1 MVSKSDLERGV
12 EQGIISPDQLNKLA
26 SITSESSDGNRS
38 QADFSQDALRE
49 AEDEAPRFIRSF
61 GDLFIAIG
69 AGFLGAGVMSAVS
82 FLGNTIP
89 AQVAG
94 LALIWLAAEWLT
106 GYLRISAPSIV
117 LSVLFTGFTAYFMA
131 TALDAPRWSTLA
143 TYESFMIVS
152 AAALVA
158 AGLFFL
164 RFRLP
169 FALAIVGLTI
179 VGLAFTAIGTISTD
193 FLLANFRWIIGLGGL
208 SLFSAAM
215 WFDLKD
221 PLRNSTRSD
230 CGFWLHLIAAPML
243 THAVLWDSHP
253 AITNLQKAFGATP
266 VINSGMVIAIFFI
279 LFGIIALIINRRA
292 LLVSSLGYVGSV
304 IAYGIWQLNLPAGA
318 STSVVLLVIA
328 ALILTFG
335 VGWKPLRRLVFKL
348 MPQGK
353 YLDNLPPAHV

>member
-26 SITSESSDGNRS
+26 SIVSEDGDGNTP
-38 QADFSQDALRE
+38 QTELSQDALRE

-69 AGFLGAGVMSAVS
+69 TGFLGAGLMSAVT
-82 FLGNTIP
+82 FLGNTIA
-89 AQVAG
+89 AQVAA
-94 LALIWLAAEWLT
+94 LVLIWLVAEWLT

-117 LSVLFTGFTAYFMA
+117 LSVLFTGFTAYFVA
-131 TALDAPRWSTLA
+131 NGLDASSWSNLA
-143 TYESFMIVS
+143 TYETFMIVS
-152 AAALVA
+152 AVALVA

-179 VGLAFTAIGTISTD
+179 VGLAFTAIGVVSSD
-193 FLLANFRWIIGLGGL
+193 FLLSNFRWIIGLGGL
-208 SLFSAAM
+208 SLFSVAM

-221 PLRNSTRSD
+221 PLRISTRSD

-243 THAVLWDSHP
+243 THAVLWDAHP
-253 AITNLQKAFGATP
+253 AFTYLQKAFEAAP
-266 VINSGMVIAIFFI
+266 VFNNWLIIAAFFV

-304 IAYGIWQLNLPAGA
+304 VAYGIWQLDLPSGA
-318 STSVVLLVIA
+318 ATSVVLLIIA

-335 VGWKPLRRLVFKL
+335 VGWKPLRRLVFRL
-348 MPQGK
+348 MPTGR
-353 YLDNLPPAHV
+353 YLDNLPPAHA

>member
-1 MVSKSDLERGV
+1 MTSKSDLERGV
-12 EQGIISPDQLNKLA
+12 EQGIITPDQLNKLA
-26 SITSESSDGNRS
+26 SIVSEDGNPPQIDPSR
-38 QADFSQDALRE
+38 DVLGE

-69 AGFLGAGVMSAVS
+69 TGFLGAGVMSAVS
-82 FLGNTIP
+82 FLGNTIA
-89 AQVAG
+89 AQVAA

-117 LSVLFTGFTAYFMA
+117 LSVLFTGFSAYFMA
-131 TALDAPRWSTLA
+131 MALDAPRWSALA
-143 TYESFMIVS
+143 IYETFMIVS
-152 AAALVA
+152 ATALVA
-158 AGLFFL
+158 ASLLFL

-179 VGLAFTAIGTISTD
+179 VGLAFTAIGVMSSD
-193 FLLANFRWIIGLGGL
+193 FLLSNFRWIIGLGGL
-208 SLFSAAM
+208 SLFVTAM
-215 WFDLKD
+215 WFDFKD

-253 AITNLQKAFGATP
+253 AITNLQKTFGAAP
-266 VINSGMVIAIFFI
+266 VVNSWMIIAIFFV

-304 IAYGIWQLNLPAGA
+304 IAYGIWQLNLPSGSA
-318 STSVVLLVIA
+318 TSIVLLIIA
-328 ALILTFG
+328 ALILIFG

-348 MPQGK
+348 MPSGK
-353 YLDNLPPAHV
+353 YLDNLPPAHA

>member
-26 SITSESSDGNRS
+26 SIVSEDGDGNPP
-38 QADFSQDALRE
+38 QTDLDQDALRE
-49 AEDEAPRFIRSF
+49 ADDEAPRFIRSF

-69 AGFLGAGVMSAVS
+69 TGFLGAGVMSAVS
-82 FLGNTIP
+82 FLDNTIA

-94 LALIWLAAEWLT
+94 LVLIWLAAEWLT

-117 LSVLFTGFTAYFMA
+117 LSVLFTGFSAYFMA
-131 TALDAPRWSTLA
+131 AALDASRWSTLA
-143 TYESFMIVS
+143 TYETFMIVS
-152 AAALVA
+152 AAAMVA
-158 AGLFFL
+158 AGLFYL

-179 VGLAFTAIGTISTD
+179 VGLAFTAIGVISSD
-193 FLLANFRWIIGLGGL
+193 FLLSNFRWIIGLGGL

-215 WFDLKD
+215 WFDFKD
-221 PLRNSTRSD
+221 PYRNSTNSD

-253 AITNLQKAFGATP
+253 AITSLQKAFGTTP
-266 VINSGMVIAIFFI
+266 VINSWMVIAIFFV

-304 IAYGIWQLNLPAGA
+304 IAYGIWQLNLPSGSA
-318 STSVVLLVIA
+318 TSVVLLVIA
-328 ALILTFG
+328 TLILTFG

-348 MPQGK
+348 MPQGN
-353 YLDNLPPAHV
+353 YLDKLPPAHA